1 MKYAIII
8 PVYNRP
14 EEIKELLQ
22 SLSKQTIT
30 DFEVI
35 IVEDGSSD
43 SAEDIVN
50 HFGDRLTIR
59 YFYKENEGQSRAR
72 NYGFERAEA
81 DYLIVF
87 DSDCI
92 IPPDYLEIIDFHI
105 RRRELDAHGG
115 PDEAHVSFT
124 PQQKAINYAMTSLIT
139 TGGIRGKMKKL
150 DSYQARSY
158 NMGFKK
164 EVYEK
169 TGGFRDL
176 PVSEDID
183 LSIRI
188 REAGFKLELIP
199 QALVYHKRRNNFKS
213 FFRQTFN
220 FGKGRMNVT
229 RLHPSSFKWM
239 HILPSGFVLFW
250 MSLLISYWIDPQF
263 FLFQWAVIGL
273 YITLIFSDSLARN
286 KSPRIAFLSI
296 LGVITQLTGYGLG
309 YLKEFFFPSLKN
321 KVKTETVLNKE

>member
-8 PVYNRP
+8 PVFNRP

-22 SLSKQTIT
+22 SLSKQTVT
-30 DFEVI
+30 NFEVI

-43 SAEDIVN
+43 SAEEIVKSFSE
-50 HFGDRLTIR
+50 HLTIR
-59 YFYKENEGQSRAR
+59 YFYKENAGQSKAR
-72 NYGFERAEA
+72 NYGFERAQA

-115 PDEAHVSFT
+115 PDEAHISFT
-124 PQQKAINYAMTSLIT
+124 PQQKAINYAMTSIIT
-139 TGGIRGKMKKL
+139 TAGIRGKMKKL
-150 DSYQARSY
+150 SSYQARSY

-164 EVYEK
+164 EVFEK

-229 RLHPSSFKWM
+229 RLHPTSFKLV
-239 HILPSGFVLFW
+239 HVLPSGFVLFGI
-250 MSLLISYWIDPQF
+250 SLLITAWIDIRF
-263 FLFQWAVIGL
+263 FFFQLALIGL
-273 YITLIFSDSLARN
+273 YLTLIFSDSLARN
-286 KSPRIAFLSI
+286 KSPRIALLSI
-296 LGVITQLTGYGLG
+296 LGVVTQLSGYGLG
-309 YLKEFFFPSLKN
+309 YLKEFFLPSLKN